1 MKSDV
6 GQRGKLLLSSFI
18 EFLRVRVCGHAAS
31 LLFCVSKGTRLGLH
45 RYM

>member
-18 EFLRVRVCGHAAS
+18 EFLRVRVCVVMLPAYCFVCQKA
-31 LLFCVSKGTRLGLH
+31 LG
-45 RYM
+45 